1 VIDVSSLKVIKSI
14 PTGTAPWGVT
24 ISKE

>member
-1 VIDVSSLKVIKSI
+1 VIDVERQKVTKSI

-24 ISKE
+24 VSRQ